1 MDSSA
6 GCKNMFPTT
15 GTGTKNKSVCCWCL
29 AWLLPWASL
38 ASAHQTQE
46 TSPKIKV
53 DVALVQLTATV
64 VSRDGR
70 TVPGLKKEDFAIY
83 EDGVRQDIAFFENAV
98 DLPVSVG
105 IVFDTSG
112 SMMDKIKEVQDAM
125 LHFIETTN
133 PEDEIFV
140 LRFSAETFLVQD
152 FTADRQRLRQAI
164 GRLTAQG
171 STSLNDAI
179 VESLRHIQGG
189 RHKRKALLVITDG
202 NDTSSKI
209 DLEKAVNFA
218 IRSEVPIYA
227 LGIGHGPSGSFGHG
241 ESLFRDTVDTDAL
254 RSFSNLTGGKTF
266 LVRGAHFKGG
276 VDQIDKAC
284 QEVSAELRM
293 QYTLGYYPGNAK
305 KDGRYR
311 RIRVEVKG
319 SKLKVR
325 TRDGYFAAPAS
336 AASP

>member
-1 MDSSA
+1 M
-6 GCKNMFPTT
+6 
-15 GTGTKNKSVCCWCL
+15 KSICCCFG
-29 AWLLPWASL
+29 WLLPCVTLSIGFQA
-38 ASAHQTQE
+38 QQ

-64 VSRDGR
+64 VGRDGR
-70 TVPGLKKEDFAIY
+70 SVPGLKKEDFAIY
-83 EDGVRQDIAFFENAV
+83 EDGVHQDIAFFENAA

-112 SMMDKIKEVQDAM
+112 SMVDKMKEVQDAV
-125 LHFIETTN
+125 LHFIESTN

-140 LRFSAETFLVQD
+140 LGFSAETFLVQD
-152 FTADRQRLRQAI
+152 FTGDRQRLRQAI

-179 VESLRHIQGG
+179 VQGLRHVQGG
-189 RHKRKALLVITDG
+189 RHKRNALLVITDG
-202 NDTSSKI
+202 NDTSSRI
-209 DLEKAVNFA
+209 DPEKAVDFA
-218 IRSEVPIYA
+218 IRSEVPVYA
-227 LGIGHGPSGSFGHG
+227 LGIGHGPGGSFGHVEG
-241 ESLFRDTVDTDAL
+241 LFKDTVDTDAL
-254 RSFSNLTGGKTF
+254 RTYSNLTGGKAF
-266 LVRGAHFKGG
+266 LVQGAHFKRG

-284 QEVSAELRM
+284 QQVSAELRM
-293 QYTLGYYPGNAK
+293 QYTLGYYAVNTK

-325 TRDGYFAAPAS
+325 ARDGYFAAPVS
-336 AASP
+336 AQSR